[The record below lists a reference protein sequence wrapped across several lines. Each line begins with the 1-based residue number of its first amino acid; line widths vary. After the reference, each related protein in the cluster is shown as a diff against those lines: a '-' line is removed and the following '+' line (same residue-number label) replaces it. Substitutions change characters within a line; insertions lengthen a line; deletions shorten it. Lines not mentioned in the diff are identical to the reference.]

1 MSAPATASSS
11 PRPGLSSPRTRKAR
25 RHLVRTGAVVDIV
38 QDGPSMAGRIAWLG
52 ARLMIRPTLSGGSY
66 LPSAPWPW
74 GVVECAA
81 RAITPGAGALSVPS
95 SWAAAIPPIRQVAVT
110 WPSTLPGATPAVL
123 AASPENLVNEM
134 LLASMA
140 VRGIGGA
147 APKGPPASTIRW
159 SPGPPDR
166 RQLGLIPRWL

>member
-1 MSAPATASSS
+1 LGSADLGGGSRAATVLPARLGRASS
-11 PRPGLSSPRTRKAR
+11 
-25 RHLVRTGAVVDIV
+25 I
-38 QDGPSMAGRIAWLG
+38 
-52 ARLMIRPTLSGGSY
+52 
-66 LPSAPWPW
+66 
-74 GVVECAA
+74 
-81 RAITPGAGALSVPS
+81 GALSVPS

-147 APKGPPASTIRW
+147 APKGPPAITIRVT
-159 SPGPPDR
+159 PRPPDR